1 MKNLR
6 TLNNHQKELK
16 IFSTVMVFAIIGSLL
31 MIASPLTTNKINHS
45 PDTYNNAYTLST
57 FSKGG

>member
-1 MKNLR
+1 
-6 TLNNHQKELK
+6 
-16 IFSTVMVFAIIGSLL
+16 MVFAIIGSLL